1 MAESIQS
8 IRRRYEAASEDML
21 PSFIEAW
28 ESDPRAGVR
37 AIVAGARKRLSAI
50 AAEHE
55 RIRELRDFER
65 EAAGDYLTGGY
76 LCGID
81 EAGRGPLA
89 GPVAAGAVILPPE
102 EEICGINDSKK
113 LTPAKREKLYE
124 EITSKAISWAV
135 GLVSPARIDEINI
148 LQATYEAMRRAE
160 SELLPQPEVLIVDAV
175 RIPGL
180 HLPQVPVIRGDAK
193 CLSVGAASI
202 LAKVTRDRIM
212 EEYDRLYPEYGFA
225 ENKGYGSAAHIAA
238 LRKYGP
244 CPIHRR
250 SFIGH
255 FIDPETPVCNRSTR
269 SVGTMQENA
278 AAEYLTARGVRILAH
293 SYRGRRGEIDL
304 VGCDQDG
311 TLLFIEVKYRSSA
324 RYGDPSEAVTA
335 EKQETICRVCDEYRR
350 EHGIPD
356 TRKQRFDIV
365 AVDMAGIRWIR
376 NAFPYRA
383 VRRG

>member
-1 MAESIQS
+1 MAESIQN
-8 IRRRYEAASEDML
+8 IRRRYEAASEEML

-65 EAAGDYLTGGY
+65 ETAGDYLTGGY

-160 SELLPQPEVLIVDAV
+160 KELRPQPEVLIVDAV

-180 HLPQVPVIRGDAK
+180 HLPQVRGRGAHTGASSAAGAGDQGRCK
-193 CLSVGAASI
+193 MSVG
-202 LAKVTRDRIM
+202 RGGQ
-212 EEYDRLYPEYGFA
+212 YPC
-225 ENKGYGSAAHIAA
+225 KGDQ
-238 LRKYGP
+238 GP
-244 CPIHRR
+244 HH
-250 SFIGH
+250 G
-255 FIDPETPVCNRSTR
+255 
-269 SVGTMQENA
+269 
-278 AAEYLTARGVRILAH
+278 GVRQAVSGIWIC
-293 SYRGRRGEIDL
+293 GE
-304 VGCDQDG
+304 
-311 TLLFIEVKYRSSA
+311 
-324 RYGDPSEAVTA
+324 
-335 EKQETICRVCDEYRR
+335 
-350 EHGIPD
+350 
-356 TRKQRFDIV
+356 
-365 AVDMAGIRWIR
+365 
-376 NAFPYRA
+376 
-383 VRRG
+383 

>member
-37 AIVAGARKRLSAI
+37 AMVAGARKRLSAI

-225 ENKGYGSAAHIAA
+225 ENKGYGIWI
-238 LRKYGP
+238 
-244 CPIHRR
+244 C
-250 SFIGH
+250 
-255 FIDPETPVCNRSTR
+255 
-269 SVGTMQENA
+269 
-278 AAEYLTARGVRILAH
+278 
-293 SYRGRRGEIDL
+293 GE
-304 VGCDQDG
+304 
-311 TLLFIEVKYRSSA
+311 
-324 RYGDPSEAVTA
+324 
-335 EKQETICRVCDEYRR
+335 
-350 EHGIPD
+350 
-356 TRKQRFDIV
+356 
-365 AVDMAGIRWIR
+365 
-376 NAFPYRA
+376 
-383 VRRG
+383 